1 MCYRTDKGQEVNI
14 FKLWMAAATPEEQEL
29 MAEHLGTS
37 RGMLYQISGGYAT
50 VSASRGILMEQA
62 AARMHRE
69 SKGRLPL
76 IYRTD
81 MVEACRGC
89 DFAQKCLGSRAVR
102 ADFPVVTEEA
112 MRGGE
117 GE

>member
-1 MCYRTDKGQEVNI
+1 MNI
-14 FKLWMAAATPEEQEL
+14 FKLWMKAATPEEQQL
-29 MAEHLGTS
+29 MADALGTS
-37 RGMLYQISGGYAT
+37 RGMLYQISGGHAT
-50 VSASRGILMEQA
+50 VSAERGILLERA

-81 MVEACRGC
+81 MVEACRQC

-102 ADFPVVTEEA
+102 ADFPLVTEEA
-112 MRGGE
+112 MAKGE
-117 GE
+117 CDD